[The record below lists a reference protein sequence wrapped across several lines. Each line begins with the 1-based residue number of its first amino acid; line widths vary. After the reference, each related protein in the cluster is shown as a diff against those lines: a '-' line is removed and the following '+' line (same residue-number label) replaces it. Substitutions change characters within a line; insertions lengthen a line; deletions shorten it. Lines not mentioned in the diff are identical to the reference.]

1 MDLTHRFSVPAGM
14 DEAWNAFNNL
24 EVLAPCFPG
33 ATITSVEGDEFTGS
47 VKIKLGPIALVYS
60 GSGRYVERNDEDRR
74 VVIEARGKDKRGNGT
89 ATATVT
95 AKFAG
100 DGQQTD
106 VEVFTDLT
114 ITGKPAQFGRGVIS
128 DVSDRLLEQFV
139 TCVSDRFSQGLP
151 DTEEATPSAPV
162 PAVGAEARVD
172 ESDTEQT
179 IELEAVPA
187 MEEADEVAT
196 TGASADVTAP
206 AAEPVSA
213 TASAASGSP
222 ASTSAPADTGES
234 TLNVLSTVGP
244 VLLRRYGPALA
255 VFALLVFIVI
265 KIIRRKS

>member
-14 DEAWNAFNNL
+14 DEAWDAFNNL
-24 EVLAPCFPG
+24 EILAPCFPG
-33 ATITSVEGDEFTGS
+33 ATISSVEGDDFTGS

-60 GSGRYVERNDEDRR
+60 GSGRYVERNDQDRR
-74 VVIEARGKDKRGNGT
+74 VVIEARGKEKRGNGT

-95 AKFAG
+95 AQFAG
-100 DGQQTD
+100 DGQQTE

-139 TCVSDRFSQGLP
+139 TCVSDRFSQRLAAA
-151 DTEEATPSAPV
+151 EEATPRETAA
-162 PAVGAEARVD
+162 AVGAETGVD
-172 ESDTEQT
+172 ESDSEQT
-179 IELEAVPA
+179 IELEAVPSA
-187 MEEADEVAT
+187 GEAAATARVADIT
-196 TGASADVTAP
+196 PPPTEPAAPTAP
-206 AAEPVSA
+206 RVSEPPRY
-213 TASAASGSP
+213 TPDQG
-222 ASTSAPADTGES
+222 DKGES

-244 VLLRRYGPALA
+244 VLLKRYGPALA

>member
-33 ATITSVEGDEFTGS
+33 ATITSVEGDEFAGS

-60 GSGRYVERNDEDRR
+60 GSGRYAERNDEDRR

-95 AKFAG
+95 AQFSG
-100 DGQQTD
+100 DAQQTD
-106 VEVFTDLT
+106 IEVLTDLT

-128 DVSDRLLEQFV
+128 DVSDRLLDQFV

-151 DTEEATPSAPV
+151 APEEPTPSEAVAAPD
-162 PAVGAEARVD
+162 AGAGVD

-187 MEEADEVAT
+187 MEEAAT
-196 TGASADVTAP
+196 TAPGADVSAPAPEPVSVTAP
-206 AAEPVSA
+206 RASGPPPA
-213 TASAASGSP
+213 TPASAES
-222 ASTSAPADTGES
+222 GES

-244 VLLRRYGPALA
+244 VLLRRYGPVLA
-255 VFALLVFIVI
+255 VIGLVLFIVI